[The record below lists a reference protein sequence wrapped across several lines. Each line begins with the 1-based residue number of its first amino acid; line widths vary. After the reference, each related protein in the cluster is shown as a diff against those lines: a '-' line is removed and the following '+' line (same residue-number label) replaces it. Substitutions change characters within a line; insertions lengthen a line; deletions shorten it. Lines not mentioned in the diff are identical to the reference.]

1 MVSEC
6 PKCKRKSPVDSV
18 YCPYCGRGMKP
29 SARSTQVSVGGALMI
44 VATVANLIFF
54 VFAFQAI
61 INIHRWYPP
70 LVAQIWFAYDQFLV
84 MFFFTGLLFGLC
96 TAVLSLSRKSYR
108 WTLASAMLCMLSGGG
123 AWIISMIVPH
133 SSIVQ
138 SLLYYFFPLLVAPFA
153 GAVLI
158 FLRSAEFQ

>member
-1 MVSEC
+1 
-6 PKCKRKSPVDSV
+6 
-18 YCPYCGRGMKP
+18 MKP

-138 SLLYYFFPLLVAPFA
+138 SLVYYFFPL
-153 GAVLI
+153 
-158 FLRSAEFQ
+158 